1 MTHFGI
7 LARQQLATIP
17 CVYSDKNYNGVVIVS
32 PFWNSD
38 IQPKVM
44 RSELNLWILEGEF
57 PVGIL
62 DEKYKKIREMSGLA
76 GLKFTVSWIQQET
89 AT

>member
-7 LARQQLATIP
+7 LARQQFVLNP
-17 CVYSDKNYNGVVIVS
+17 MCVLGQELQRRGHRY
-32 PFWNSD
+32 FWNSD

-44 RSELNLWILEGEF
+44 RSELNLWILGSKF

-62 DEKYKKIREMSGLA
+62 DEKYKN
-76 GLKFTVSWIQQET
+76 
-89 AT
+89 